1 VDLNKILPLFL
12 LPVGLVLG
20 LLALGLLLGRRWIIG
35 LAFSVLLLLS
45 TPFISDSLMRFTE
58 GYQER
63 ALTSS
68 APKTDAIVVLS
79 GGRIMAPGQA
89 NVSEWDG
96 ANRFYGGVELYKAG
110 KAPMLVFT
118 GGWSPLKPQAIP
130 EGDLL
135 LTYAQALGVPQQNMV
150 STGKVINT
158 QAEAIAVAELLH
170 KSEPKT
176 AMGIST
182 PSAGDPTLI
191 SPVKPSILLVT
202 SAYHMERA
210 QHLFER
216 QNLIVIPFPV
226 GFQVSQGKL
235 ISAIDFLPSA
245 KALSISE
252 RALRELYGRMYYKLV
267 N

>member
-12 LPVGLVLG
+12 LPVGLVLA
-20 LLALGLLLGRRWIIG
+20 LLALGLLLGRRWIVG
-35 LAFSVLLLLS
+35 LGFFILLLLS
-45 TPFISDSLMRFTE
+45 TPLISNSLMRFTE

-63 ALTSS
+63 ALASN
-68 APKTDAIVVLS
+68 APKADAIVVLS
-79 GGRIMAPGQA
+79 GGRIIAPGDA
-89 NVSEWDG
+89 NISEWDG

-110 KAPMLVFT
+110 KAPLLVFT
-118 GGWSPLKPQAIP
+118 GGWSPLKPQAKP
-130 EGDLL
+130 EGELL
-135 LTYAQALGVPQQNMV
+135 ISYAHALGVPLQNMV

-158 QAEAIAVAELLH
+158 QAEAIAVAELLQ

-182 PSAGDPTLI
+182 ASAGDPALI
-191 SPVKPSILLVT
+191 SPVKPTILLVT
-202 SAYHMERA
+202 SAYHMQRA

-216 QNLIVIPFPV
+216 QNLVVIPFPV
-226 GFQVSQGKL
+226 GFQVTQGKIL
-235 ISAIDFLPSA
+235 SAIDLMPSA
-245 KALSISE
+245 KALSVSE